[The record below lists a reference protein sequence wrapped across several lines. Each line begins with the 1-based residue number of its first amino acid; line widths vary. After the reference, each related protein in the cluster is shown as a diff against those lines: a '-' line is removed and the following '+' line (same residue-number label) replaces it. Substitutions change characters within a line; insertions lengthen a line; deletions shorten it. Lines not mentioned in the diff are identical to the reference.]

1 MKILPCD
8 DSPARAAQN
17 MERLHI
23 PRALAAKLG
32 HETLDYILE
41 GSYPS
46 HSGKEVKWRKLIE
59 RAVQNKVSI
68 PPDRALPS
76 GNARGAFET
85 TIVVSNETTL
95 SAAHNLVQRGYRPL
109 ALNFANGI
117 HPCGGFLSGARA
129 QEEYLCRSSGLFAT
143 LKNDPMYSVHRTRTS
158 PDSTNRAILSP
169 GVPIIRDD
177 DGRLLDEPWL
187 LDIISSAPP
196 YAPKV
201 GLIRSTR
208 LLRAR
213 IRRVLDI
220 ARAYGYTS
228 LVLGAWGCGAFENDP
243 QETAI
248 SFREALLEEFANTF
262 EQVVFAI
269 TDRSPE
275 RRILGP
281 FCEAFAEIARG

>member
-17 MERLHI
+17 KERLHI
-23 PRALAAKLG
+23 PRALAAALG
-32 HETLDYILE
+32 HETLSYILQ
-41 GSYPS
+41 GSYFS
-46 HSGKEVKWRKLIE
+46 HSGKEVKWKHLIE
-59 RAVQNKVSI
+59 RAVRNKVSI
-68 PPDRALPS
+68 PPSQELPS
-76 GNARGAFET
+76 GNVQSNFKT
-85 TIVVSNETTL
+85 TVVISNETTL
-95 SAAHNLVQRGYRPL
+95 FAARNLVKRGYRPL

-129 QEEYLCRSSGLFAT
+129 QEEYLCRSSGLYAT
-143 LKNDPMYSVHRTRTS
+143 LKNDRMYSAHRTRAL
-158 PDSTNRAILSP
+158 PDSTDWAILSP

-187 LDIISSAPP
+187 LDIISSAAP

-201 GLIRSTR
+201 GLNESAR
-208 LLRAR
+208 LLRTR
-213 IRRVLDI
+213 ISRILDI

-228 LVLGAWGCGAFENDP
+228 LVLGAWGCGAFKNDP
-243 QETAI
+243 RETAI
-248 SFREALLEEFANTF
+248 SFREALLEDFANTF
-262 EQVVFAI
+262 ERIVFAI

-281 FCEAFAEIARG
+281 FCEAFTEIAYD